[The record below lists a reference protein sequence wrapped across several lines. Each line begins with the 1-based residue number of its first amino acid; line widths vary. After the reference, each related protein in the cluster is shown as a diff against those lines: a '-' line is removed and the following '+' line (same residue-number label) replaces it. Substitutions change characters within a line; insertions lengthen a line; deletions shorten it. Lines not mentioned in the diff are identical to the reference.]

1 MQEEKNK
8 IEEYLLSI
16 LDLYPFEIKNVTLLS
31 TKSGRAT
38 WEVETDQGSKILKK
52 TDVHPRRMLFI
63 AEAHEHLYK
72 QGLPITPIHRTKN
85 GAICIGVE
93 DHGYVLYDK
102 VDGTELIYY
111 DKDKLEKI
119 MQFMGKF
126 HVASKGFNRTEG
138 SRKRSRLEKWQKLYR
153 WKLQELEGHRHIA
166 QTNVNDPF
174 SQMFLEHYDLMMQR
188 GREALQ
194 SLDEAPF
201 KKWTKEVINEG
212 GFCQQ
217 DFTLARLIEVDAE
230 PFMKELH
237 SITYDLP
244 TRDLRIILNKIMKK
258 LSVWDTNLA
267 IELLRSYD
275 SIHPL
280 TKEQY
285 QILLNDIKFPH
296 LFCSIIHKYYLAQK
310 RAWSDEKYIWA
321 IQNIIAVEN
330 SKEDF
335 LQNFNSVYQGI
346 KRGATADG

>member
-1 MQEEKNK
+1 LHEEKFE
-8 IEEYLLSI
+8 IDQSLQRVLE
-16 LDLYPFEIKNVTLLS
+16 LYPFEIRNVTLLS

-38 WEVETDQGSKILKK
+38 WEVETDQGYKILKK

-63 AEAHEHLYK
+63 AEAHEHLYN
-72 QGLPITPIHRTKN
+72 QGLPITPIHRTQN
-85 GAICIGVE
+85 GSICIGAE
-93 DHGYVLYDK
+93 NHGYVLYDK
-102 VDGTELIYY
+102 VEGTELIYY
-111 DKDKLEKI
+111 HKENMQKI
-119 MQFMGKF
+119 MQFMGTF
-126 HVASKGFNRTEG
+126 HNASKGFNRTEG
-138 SRKRSRLEKWQKLYR
+138 SKKRSRLEKWQKLYR
-153 WKLQELEGHRHIA
+153 WKLQELEGNRHIA
-166 QTNVNDPF
+166 LTNVNDPF
-174 SQMFLEHYDLMMQR
+174 SQMFLEHYDRMMQR

-194 SLDEAPF
+194 ALEEAPF
-201 KKWTKEVINEG
+201 KNWSKETINEG

-217 DFTLARLIEVDAE
+217 DFTLARLIDVNAE

-244 TRDLRIILNKIMKK
+244 SRDLRILLNKLMKK

-267 IELLRSYD
+267 IQLLRSYD

-280 TKEQY
+280 TEEQY
-285 QILLNDIKFPH
+285 QVLWQDIKFPH

-335 LQNFNSVYQGI
+335 LQNSHSIYQEI
-346 KRGATADG
+346 KKGGTVNE